1 MGLRLLIV
9 GYSNITVL
17 AIVTGTA
24 KKEVPFF
31 KIITIKPVKISTN
44 LFIHPANQEEEVQL
58 SDLFFFSSRLT
69 EAPSIFFS
77 NLLDVRNE
85 SRYSFCNC
93 VAMFTAAEVPME

>member
-17 AIVTGTA
+17 GIVTGTA
-24 KKEVPFF
+24 KKRSSFF
-31 KIITIKPVKISTN
+31 QNNNDKTSQNIN
-44 LFIHPANQEEEVQL
+44 LFIHPANQEEELQL